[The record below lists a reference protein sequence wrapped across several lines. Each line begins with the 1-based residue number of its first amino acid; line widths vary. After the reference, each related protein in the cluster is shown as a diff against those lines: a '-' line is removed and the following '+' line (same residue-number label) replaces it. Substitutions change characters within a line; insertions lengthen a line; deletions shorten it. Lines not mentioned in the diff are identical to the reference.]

1 MELSRGGN
9 LGGLSFD
16 LSLAPLEPLEPDPA
30 TLHSALQ
37 CLLASCTA
45 LPVGVLVRHG
55 DARPVPDVHT
65 PLVLN

>member
-1 MELSRGGN
+1 MELSRGGS

-30 TLHSALQ
+30 TLHNAVQ
-37 CLLASCTA
+37 GLLDSCTA
-45 LPVGVLVRHG
+45 LPVGILVRHW
-55 DARPVPDVHT
+55 DPRPVPDVHT